1 MKRGLNFIFLISL
14 LLILFPIIYAGGGGG
29 GNSPPDGGNSCSE
42 SPSGDV
48 SDTVGEGQTATV
60 TCPNGPI
67 TSIQAYYCCPE
78 DSRSTYCST
87 GGVGQY
93 SQSFN
98 FNNGNCGDPC
108 GGISKTGILVA
119 DCEGGVAP
127 VCGDGYC
134 DGAKGETCG
143 SCGTDCGPCPCS
155 PSWSSWSGCSASCG
169 GGTQTRTDGCGGSQT
184 QSCNTHACCSP
195 VNGGWS
201 SWSDW
206 SECSSECN
214 GTQTRTRSCNN
225 PAPSCGGSD
234 CSEDSTETKSCGGCD
249 PRFYCEG
256 GSCEKPQV
264 AYFADTDKVFV
275 NELEVKLGDTSV
287 FMVLENTQ
295 LPEGEEID
303 FNLYEYDAIGDDFI
317 RTLTGFVDNNSNIN
331 LLWIITE
338 EDINIAKN
346 SFLEGDLENF
356 YFTANEVASND
367 LNLTIIETRD
377 CSLVI
382 SCSDYGE
389 EECGLD
395 FCGVAEDSVSENI
408 DCNNPFINCACDWN
422 DACSSSWEATKSPI
436 CGDGVVNVGEQCDGN
451 LNGFSCSDFNSS
463 FTGGELSCTNCIL
476 NTTNCIGGDVGICGN
491 DFVNLGEQCEG
502 DIGSFSCSSFNPFT
516 GGELS
521 CTNCILDTSK
531 CNSLAE
537 SWEDYL
543 TIGKCAYTEDTNDDC
558 EDGLLTYS
566 WKSNWEWGE
575 DNNFDNSGGDDYNLD
590 EGMWH
595 YDFKDSSGI
604 RVSEKCSEGIR
615 ILPCPIEVRLPFF
628 GIYNMIMTFILTILI
643 HIILVRNKRI

>member
-1 MKRGLNFIFLISL
+1 MKKVSGQKFFILIILSFIF
-14 LLILFPIIYAGGGGG
+14 IIINSYEIDACASCQGGYW
-29 GNSPPDGGNSCSE
+29 NIPPGTYSH
-42 SPSGDV
+42 
-48 SDTVGEGQTATV
+48 GQKV
-60 TCPNGPI
+60 
-67 TSIQAYYCCPE
+67 
-78 DSRSTYCST
+78 
-87 GGVGQY
+87 
-93 SQSFN
+93 
-98 FNNGNCGDPC
+98 C
-108 GGISKTGILVA
+108 GGEWDRLCVNGQWWVNFATLCSQGRDYT
-119 DCEGGVAP
+119 CEPALKSCYEEWRWAACGWAT
-127 VCGDGYC
+127 CGDGYC

-256 GSCEKPQV
+256 ESCEKPQV

-543 TIGKCAYTEDTNDDC
+543 TIGKCSYTEDTNDDC

>member
-1 MKRGLNFIFLISL
+1 MKRGLIILFVIFLSQTIVL
-14 LLILFPIIYAGGGGG
+14 LFIPLSEASSYVWDTGWLCDAGYVPGA
-29 GNSPPDGGNSCSE
+29 
-42 SPSGDV
+42 SPSNPINGGATC
-48 SDTVGEGQTATV
+48 SATV
-60 TCPNGPI
+60 NLPI
-67 TSIQAYYCCPE
+67 S
-78 DSRSTYCST
+78 SSTYKVELIYFKEDDEGSIS
-87 GGVGQY
+87 VGSY
-93 SQSFN
+93 NKNDWGSCT
-98 FNNGNCGDPC
+98 NCGAGCAEDWQNEVVDV
-108 GGISKTGILVA
+108 TGASSVTIQVK
-119 DCEGGVAP
+119 D
-127 VCGDGYC
+127 VCGAYMAARARFKIYEQD
-134 DGAKGETCG
+134 
-143 SCGTDCGPCPCS
+143 CS

-491 DFVNLGEQCEG
+491 DFINLGEQCEG

-543 TIGKCAYTEDTNDDC
+543 TIGKCSYTEDTNDDC

-628 GIYNMIMTFILTILI
+628 GIYNMIITFILTILI

>member
-1 MKRGLNFIFLISL
+1 MKKVSGQKFFILIILSFIF
-14 LLILFPIIYAGGGGG
+14 IIINSYEIDACASCQGGYW
-29 GNSPPDGGNSCSE
+29 NIPPGTYSH
-42 SPSGDV
+42 
-48 SDTVGEGQTATV
+48 GQKV
-60 TCPNGPI
+60 
-67 TSIQAYYCCPE
+67 
-78 DSRSTYCST
+78 
-87 GGVGQY
+87 
-93 SQSFN
+93 
-98 FNNGNCGDPC
+98 C
-108 GGISKTGILVA
+108 GGEWDRLCVNGQWWVNFATLCSQGRDYT
-119 DCEGGVAP
+119 CEPALKSCYEEWRWAACGWAT
-127 VCGDGYC
+127 CGDGYC

-628 GIYNMIMTFILTILI
+628 GIYNMIITFILTILI